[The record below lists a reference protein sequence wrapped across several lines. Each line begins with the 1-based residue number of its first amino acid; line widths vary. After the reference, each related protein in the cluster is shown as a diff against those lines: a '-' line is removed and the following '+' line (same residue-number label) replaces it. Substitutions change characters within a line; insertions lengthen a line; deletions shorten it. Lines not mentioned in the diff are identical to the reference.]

1 MLFICLKNAL
11 MPSENQQVLRLR
23 LAYLMRRFLFLA
35 LGMGLLLPTA
45 ANAESV
51 WLLITESQHGD
62 AMVKIEMEDLKQCE
76 KMGYLWASK
85 TNDLI
90 ENPQSYQWTLQ
101 GSWKCIIGK

>member
-1 MLFICLKNAL
+1 MK
-11 MPSENQQVLRLR
+11 R
-23 LAYLMRRFLFLA
+23 
-35 LGMGLLLPTA
+35 LLLPLLAALALPTA
-45 ANAESV
+45 VNAETV

-62 AMVKIEMEDLKQCE
+62 AMEKIEMEDLKQCE

-101 GSWKCIIGK
+101 GSWKCIVGK

>member
-1 MLFICLKNAL
+1 MK
-11 MPSENQQVLRLR
+11 R
-23 LAYLMRRFLFLA
+23 
-35 LGMGLLLPTA
+35 LLLPLLAALALPTA
-45 ANAESV
+45 VYAETV

-101 GSWKCIIGK
+101 GSWKCIVGK